1 MANEFR
7 VKNGLIVDETS
18 SGAGVLTIADG
29 DIANDDGSIAITVVD
44 GQSVTIG
51 KEGDH
56 ANIIV
61 TPHGTAGSELITLL
75 NTSGTDAAAIKLNAV
90 AGGIDVDAVKGLTL
104 TNASAAG
111 GDDITIQQTGGNDSS
126 IHILAAGTGTD
137 AINISATAGDMLIG
151 TALLNAKTLKIGP
164 ASATQMI
171 FAPHGTAGSEK
182 ITLTNTSGTGSDAI
196 KIESTAGG
204 MTLTTTTNGVTIN
217 GGGLYLKE
225 QSAAAADRTSFGQL
239 WVDDAEP
246 NELYFTNDAGT
257 DIQLT
262 SGNTTPSGPIT
273 ALNDATANELVT
285 VGSTTTELDAQ
296 SLLTFASA
304 TLNVGAAG
312 NGADLLLHSA
322 TAAHV
327 GLKWDHDADTNGTL
341 TGGADDHGVDFK
353 FFGETA
359 GKYIQWDMSGDELV
373 LASSAKISFHD
384 AAGGENIVASADGH
398 LEINAGTTLDMTSA
412 TIDINGTTEVQV
424 DTATFDVNGTTAVTI
439 DCSNTTNGVT
449 IGTATSGVP
458 ITIGHG
464 TSEVT
469 VGDNLT
475 VSGDLIVSGTT
486 TTVHVE
492 TTTTSSG
499 VIFEGTTGDGHD
511 GTLKSVVAGA
521 DVTYTLPNVTGHVAL
536 FAADPSTTTISATP
550 AELNLLDTAVA
561 NTVVNSKAVIYGSS
575 GEIAGT
581 LSTAAQA
588 NITSVGTLG
597 SLTIDDVAIDGKVI
611 TMTGSSSDTVTMTAA
626 TNGEFTLAT
635 VDAGGAAAHM
645 NLDADGKIVLNTAD
659 DEHVVF
665 EQAGV
670 DFLAIGQGTVAIAN
684 IEDSAG
690 ATVVDT
696 WDASVYT
703 AVKYLLV
710 VENVTNSNQ
719 RMAVE
724 MFVMGDDE
732 PTNSAAYSTTY
743 AVLFD
748 AEIGVFSA
756 AGRSS
761 SDLIDLKY
769 TPTATGGTVN
779 HKVRVVAQRIA
790 SI

>member
-1 MANEFR
+1 
-7 VKNGLIVDETS
+7 
-18 SGAGVLTIADG
+18 
-29 DIANDDGSIAITVVD
+29 
-44 GQSVTIG
+44 
-51 KEGDH
+51 
-56 ANIIV
+56 
-61 TPHGTAGSELITLL
+61 
-75 NTSGTDAAAIKLNAV
+75 
-90 AGGIDVDAVKGLTL
+90 
-104 TNASAAG
+104 
-111 GDDITIQQTGGNDSS
+111 
-126 IHILAAGTGTD
+126 
-137 AINISATAGDMLIG
+137 NISATAGDMLIG

-204 MTLTTTTNGVTIN
+204 MTLTTTTNGVTID

-225 QSAAAADRTSFGQL
+225 QSAAAADRASFGQL
-239 WVDDAEP
+239 WVDDAAP

-262 SGNTTPSGPIT
+262 SGNTTPTGPIT

-611 TMTGSSSDTVTMTAA
+611 TMTGSSSDTV
-626 TNGEFTLAT
+626 
-635 VDAGGAAAHM
+635 
-645 NLDADGKIVLNTAD
+645 
-659 DEHVVF
+659 
-665 EQAGV
+665 
-670 DFLAIGQGTVAIAN
+670 
-684 IEDSAG
+684 
-690 ATVVDT
+690 
-696 WDASVYT
+696 
-703 AVKYLLV
+703 
-710 VENVTNSNQ
+710 
-719 RMAVE
+719 
-724 MFVMGDDE
+724 
-732 PTNSAAYSTTY
+732 
-743 AVLFD
+743 
-748 AEIGVFSA
+748 
-756 AGRSS
+756 
-761 SDLIDLKY
+761 
-769 TPTATGGTVN
+769 
-779 HKVRVVAQRIA
+779 
-790 SI
+790 

>member
-1 MANEFR
+1 M
-7 VKNGLIVDETS
+7 
-18 SGAGVLTIADG
+18 
-29 DIANDDGSIAITVVD
+29 
-44 GQSVTIG
+44 
-51 KEGDH
+51 
-56 ANIIV
+56 
-61 TPHGTAGSELITLL
+61 
-75 NTSGTDAAAIKLNAV
+75 
-90 AGGIDVDAVKGLTL
+90 
-104 TNASAAG
+104 
-111 GDDITIQQTGGNDSS
+111 
-126 IHILAAGTGTD
+126 
-137 AINISATAGDMLIG
+137 
-151 TALLNAKTLKIGP
+151 
-164 ASATQMI
+164 
-171 FAPHGTAGSEK
+171 
-182 ITLTNTSGTGSDAI
+182 
-196 KIESTAGG
+196 
-204 MTLTTTTNGVTIN
+204 
-217 GGGLYLKE
+217 
-225 QSAAAADRTSFGQL
+225 
-239 WVDDAEP
+239 
-246 NELYFTNDAGT
+246 
-257 DIQLT
+257 
-262 SGNTTPSGPIT
+262 PIPM
-273 ALNDATANELVT
+273 
-285 VGSTTTELDAQ
+285 
-296 SLLTFASA
+296 
-304 TLNVGAAG
+304 
-312 NGADLLLHSA
+312 
-322 TAAHV
+322 
-327 GLKWDHDADTNGTL
+327 GTL